1 MNGRLKKRGMLALII
16 YFLMITAVSTPI
28 AFMTG
33 KARGAD
39 RARLDAAGADSL
51 SQNETQTPDA
61 PIALAMA
68 PAMTPESNAAANNRP
83 AGRGPA
89 AERVVSNAAF
99 GPRAPSL
106 KPAALREAVLR
117 AISNG
122 PSGAAGGAATGEGET
137 PSPFSL
143 AMAPG
148 LSPGSGGFTQGGAPN
163 QAGGYPGAIIPGMF
177 PVNGGDAPQLP
188 ETPITDNPDSPPPLV
203 EDPNVIV
210 TPVPAALPLMLT
222 GLGGLFA
229 FGRRA
234 RS

>member
-1 MNGRLKKRGMLALII
+1 MNARLKKRGMLALII

-39 RARLDAAGADSL
+39 RARLDAGGADSL
-51 SQNETQTPDA
+51 SQNETQTRAPDA

-68 PAMTPESNAAANNRP
+68 PESNAAANNQP
-83 AGRGPA
+83 AGRGA
-89 AERVVSNAAF
+89 ASERLAANAAF

-117 AISNG
+117 AISDG
-122 PSGAAGGAATGEGET
+122 PSGASDGTATGQGET

-148 LSPGSGGFTQGGAPN
+148 LSPGSGGVTQGGTPN
-163 QAGGYPGAIIPGMF
+163 KAGGYPGAIIPGMF
-177 PVNGGDAPQLP
+177 PANGGDAPQLP
-188 ETPITDNPDSPPPLV
+188 DAPITDNPDSPPPLV
-203 EDPNVIV
+203 EDPTVIV

-234 RS
+234 RR